1 MINNKDTTFTNKV
14 RFDDKVTFNK
24 EAQFDTIKCNDIK
37 LKTSIIQALYNSSN
51 KTFSVP
57 TILNGVY
64 SASMHTSEISDFTL
78 NCLVYF
84 SEDENQY
91 ISMPMFNTENKVS
104 MLVFTYNRNSG
115 LLIPFDNSNLFD
127 DCEIVLRR
135 IA

>member
-1 MINNKDTTFTNKV
+1 MINNKDITFTNKIT
-14 RFDDKVTFNK
+14 FDDKVAFNK
-24 EAQFDTIKCNDIK
+24 VAQFDTIKCNDIK
-37 LKTSIIQALYNSSN
+37 LKTSSIQALYNSSN

-64 SASMHTSEISDFTL
+64 SASMHTSELSGFTL
-78 NCLVYF
+78 NCLIYF
-84 SEDENQY
+84 TEDENQY
-91 ISMPMFNTENKVS
+91 VSMPMFNTENKVS
-104 MLVFTYNRNSG
+104 MMTFTYNRNSG